1 MVILDHDV
9 QLNAASGAGANK
21 INCAQDIMNQFSQET
36 FPLSCF
42 SMNRGEKDDPRH
54 RTIYL
59 IHCRGKL
66 PSSFFYRTSTMF
78 LDAFDKVD

>member
-21 INCAQDIMNQFSQET
+21 INCDQDIMNQFA
-36 FPLSCF
+36 CF
-42 SMNRGEKDDPRH
+42 SMNRGKKDDPRH